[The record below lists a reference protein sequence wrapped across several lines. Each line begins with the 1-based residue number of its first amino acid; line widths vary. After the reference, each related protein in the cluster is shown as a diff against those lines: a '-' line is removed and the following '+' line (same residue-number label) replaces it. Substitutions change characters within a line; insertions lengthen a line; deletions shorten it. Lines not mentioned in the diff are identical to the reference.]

1 MKEINKKLKST
12 ILILILAASAVL
24 FSLMFYRRPTFNNQM
39 NQMKVNVQAAL
50 DSTISNI
57 HRDNSFY
64 QTLEERITANDTLY
78 AIPIVDS
85 LIKSRPYTYELY
97 YYKGLINERNG
108 NLDSALYYF
117 SYAMIRSKYTSPA
130 IIKRA
135 NLLLKMNKVQ
145 DALADYREA
154 YIMNYD
160 HAFELGMAYDKIN
173 MKDSALFYYSI
184 YKQHYPSDKK
194 VIEAILSLNR

>member
-1 MKEINKKLKST
+1 MKELNKKLKSIMLLLT
-12 ILILILAASAVL
+12 LSAFAVL
-24 FSLMFYRRPTFNNQM
+24 FSLMFYRRPTFNSQM
-39 NQMKVNVQAAL
+39 NQMKANVQAGL
-50 DSTISNI
+50 DSTVGKIK
-57 HRDNSFY
+57 RENSFY
-64 QTLEERITANDTLY
+64 QTLEERIAVNDTIY

-85 LIKSRPYTYELY
+85 LLKSRPYSYELY
-97 YYKGLINERNG
+97 YYKGLIKEQNG
-108 NLDSALYYF
+108 NFDSALHYF

-145 DALADYREA
+145 DALSDYREA
-154 YIMNYD
+154 YMINYD
-160 HAFELGMAYDKIN
+160 YAFELGMAFEKLN
-173 MKDSALFYYSI
+173 MKDSALFYYSV